1 MLAAR
6 IIAGALLQDAVKDIQ
21 VIEGWIQF
29 QDEDG
34 SEPEDMR
41 FAHTWVET
49 NDQLFDPTLEQF
61 KDYLDYYDF
70 RREVLESVPAAEYL
84 ADERLNTEILSIFFQ
99 DGVVPAEVQQ
109 YLPKAKIR
117 RSVSPGM

>member
-6 IIAGALLQDAVKDIQ
+6 IIAGTLLKEGVQGAQ
-21 VIEGWIQF
+21 VVEGWIQF

-49 NDQLFDPTLEQF
+49 DDQILDPTLEQF

-84 ADERLNTEILSIFFQ
+84 ADERLNTETPAIFFQ

-109 YLPKAKIR
+109 YLPKAKPKR
-117 RSVSPGM
+117 FASLGM